1 MSKDSAIVGPI
12 SFAIFCLQNKKT
24 VCVKAYTIN
33 RMYAMTVY
41 TKYLYTPS
49 KFLIRFSRLWTLKVE
64 IWATLRAKAWSKL
77 LIKTRC
83 KEAMKQN

>member
-33 RMYAMTVY
+33 GMYAMTVY
-41 TKYLYTPS
+41 TKYLYIPS